1 MKTYVISD
9 THLNHDRIK
18 TYCDRPENFTKLIV
32 RNWQQTVKAE
42 DLVIHVGDVFIGKSS
57 GWDEIWPTLPG
68 RKILVRGNHD
78 WGHSLTWWMD
88 KGGFDAAVDSMKFGR
103 VYFSHYPAQELPEHC
118 DVNVHGHLHNI

>member
-1 MKTYVISD
+1 MKTYILSD
-9 THLNHDRIK
+9 SHFNHDKIA
-18 TYCDRPENFTKLIV
+18 TYCDRPSNFTEKII

-78 WGHSLTWWMD
+78 WGHSLTWWMQH
-88 KGGFDAAVDSMKFGR
+88 GFDAAVDSMKFGR